1 MRINVKAKNTQVTEP
16 LTDYINKR
24 FSKLE
29 KYFVDADLAGTVTL
43 VVEKGIHR
51 VEATIPLNRYIL
63 RAEEN
68 SNDMYASIDG
78 VVDKLERQIRKYKTK
93 VNRKGKV
100 QTFAEVAAEAEAA
113 PVADDE
119 KVIKTKTFA
128 LKPMDEEEA
137 IMQMELLGHDF
148 FVYLDAESNGVN
160 VVYKRKDGQYGLII
174 PTID

>member
-29 KYFVDADLAGTVTL
+29 KYFVDADLTGTVTL
-43 VVEKGIHR
+43 IVEKGIHR

-63 RAEEN
+63 RAEE
-68 SNDMYASIDG
+68 SSGDMYASIDG

-100 QTFAEVAAEAEAA
+100 QTFADTVEANVAPLDE
-113 PVADDE
+113 DE
-119 KVIKTKTFA
+119 KVIKTKTFV

-137 IMQMELLGHDF
+137 IMQMELLGHTF
-148 FVYLDAESNGVN
+148 FVFLHAETNNVN
-160 VVYKRKDGQYGLII
+160 VVYKRKDGQYGLIQ
-174 PTID
+174 PTLS

>member
-43 VVEKGIHR
+43 IVEKGIHR

-100 QTFAEVAAEAEAA
+100 QTFAEVVAEAEPAPAA
-113 PVADDE
+113 EDE
-119 KVIKTKTFA
+119 KVIKTKTFP

-148 FVYLDAESNGVN
+148 FVFLAAESNAVN
-160 VVYKRKDGQYGLII
+160 VVYKRKDGQYGLIV